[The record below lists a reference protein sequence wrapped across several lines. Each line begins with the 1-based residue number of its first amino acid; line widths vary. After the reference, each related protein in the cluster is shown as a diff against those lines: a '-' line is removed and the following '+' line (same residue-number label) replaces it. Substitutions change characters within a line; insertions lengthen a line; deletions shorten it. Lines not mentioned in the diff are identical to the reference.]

1 MPNGEPIPWSIE
13 VVGEYAMLG
22 LFVGVAYYLAYRM
35 NMGLPLATEQRWL
48 LSVLN
53 GMRIAAAI
61 AFFAWLASLG
71 MVPVLSAFAGFLLG
85 RAFAFRLVG
94 GENA

>member
-1 MPNGEPIPWSIE
+1 MPTGDPIPWSFE
-13 VVGEYAMLG
+13 LVAEYAMLG

-35 NMGLPLATEQRWL
+35 NIGLPLAKDQRWL

-71 MVPVLSAFAGFLLG
+71 VVPVLSAFAGFLLG
-85 RAFAFRLVG
+85 RALAFRLI

>member
-1 MPNGEPIPWSIE
+1 MPSGEPIPWSFE
-13 VVGEYAMLG
+13 LVAEYAMLG
-22 LFVGVAYYLAYRM
+22 LFVGVGYYLAYRM
-35 NMGLPLATEQRWL
+35 NIGLPVAKNQRWL
-48 LSVLN
+48 LLVLN

-71 MVPVLSAFAGFLLG
+71 VVPVLSAFAGFLLG
-85 RAFAFRLVG
+85 RAFAFRLM

>member
-1 MPNGEPIPWSIE
+1 MPTGDPIPWSFE
-13 VVGEYAMLG
+13 LVAEYAMLG

-35 NMGLPLATEQRWL
+35 NIGLPLAKDQRWL
-48 LSVLN
+48 LLVLN

-71 MVPVLSAFAGFLLG
+71 VVPVLSAFAGFLLG
-85 RAFAFRLVG
+85 RALAFRLI